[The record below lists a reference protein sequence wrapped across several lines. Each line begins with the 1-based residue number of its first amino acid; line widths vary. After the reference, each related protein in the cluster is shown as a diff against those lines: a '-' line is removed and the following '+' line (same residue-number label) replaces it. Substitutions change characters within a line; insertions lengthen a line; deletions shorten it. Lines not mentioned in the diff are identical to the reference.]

1 MAEAFKENLGHS
13 AILSIAEAIENQS
26 TLFDKQRFIQL
37 ASENLDAL
45 SLMQRN
51 RQIAE
56 SLQQTLSFNFEQN
69 CQDLVAACEG
79 FDPLSEQ
86 VHRSGLRSW
95 QSLPIKEYIGKYGVN
110 DIPVA
115 MQALAEITA
124 LFSAEFAIRH
134 LILADEKQVLQQLE
148 QWCDHDNHH
157 VRRLVSEGTRPRLPW
172 GFQLKGFIKNPEKTW
187 PLLERLK
194 DDSSDYVRLSVA
206 NHLNDIAKDHPD
218 WLQKQL
224 QDWVEPQ
231 NKHREKVIRH
241 ACRTLIK
248 QGHQGTLN
256 MLGYKPLRVTDAD
269 LNIDTD
275 IVQYGEKLS
284 FTFSLKAKPNSPVII
299 DYLIDFQKA
308 NGSLAPKVFKWKN
321 TQLSNTGEFNGA
333 RPHAIKPVTTRRYY
347 NGHHELAILVNGQ
360 EVARQAFVLEGC

>member
-1 MAEAFKENLGHS
+1 MAEAFKENLGRS
-13 AILSIAEAIENQS
+13 AIVAIADAIKSQN
-26 TLFDKQRFIQL
+26 TAFDKQRFIEL
-37 ASENLDAL
+37 ASEDLDEL

-56 SLQQTLSFNFEQN
+56 VLQQTLSSNFEQN
-69 CQDLVAACEG
+69 CQDLVAACEE

-86 VHRSGLRSW
+86 VKRSGLRSW
-95 QSLPIKEYIGKYGVN
+95 QSLPIKEYIGKYGVE
-110 DIPVA
+110 DIPIA
-115 MQALAEITA
+115 LQALADITA

-134 LILADEKQVLQQLE
+134 LLLADEDQVLKHLE
-148 QWCDHDNHH
+148 NWCEHDNHH

-172 GFQLKGFIKNPEKTW
+172 GFQLTSFIKRPEKTW

-218 WLQKQL
+218 WLQNQL
-224 QDWVEPQ
+224 QNWVEPQ

-248 QGHQGTLN
+248 QGHAGTLN
-256 MLGYKPLRVTDAD
+256 MLGYKPLVVAD
-269 LNIDTD
+269 GELSILTPV
-275 IVQYGEKLS
+275 VQYGDKLAFS
-284 FTFSLKAKPNSPVII
+284 FCFQSTPKSPVII

-321 TQLSNTGEFNGA
+321 TQLSNTGEFNGE
-333 RPHAIKPVTTRRYY
+333 RSHAIKPVTTRRYY

-360 EVARQAFVLEGC
+360 EVARQSFTLEGC